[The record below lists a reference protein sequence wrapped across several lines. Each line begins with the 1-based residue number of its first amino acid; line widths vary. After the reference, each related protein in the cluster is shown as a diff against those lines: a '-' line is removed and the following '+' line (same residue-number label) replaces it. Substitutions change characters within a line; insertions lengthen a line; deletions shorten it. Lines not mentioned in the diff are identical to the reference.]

1 MIAVIP
7 AFAASS
13 NVSGIGKKASDA
25 SALPCAFSPAC
36 VIAILQNLHG
46 SSVQHRHQ
54 LSYHLLLKQLHLIS
68 HALQLSKLVLNLS
81 ILALKVHVSLE
92 LKLYFHLMITYLPLE
107 REGHLVQKLIFA
119 CACRFFNIYS

>member
-36 VIAILQNLHG
+36 VIAIFAEPTRFICPAPTPIVMSSFAKTIAFDFTCFTTFQASFKSFHSCSEG
-46 SSVQHRHQ
+46 SRFVGIEIV
-54 LSYHLLLKQLHLIS
+54 LSS
-68 HALQLSKLVLNLS
+68 NDN
-81 ILALKVHVSLE
+81 VS
-92 LKLYFHLMITYLPLE
+92 
-107 REGHLVQKLIFA
+107 
-119 CACRFFNIYS
+119 SS